1 MYDSALHIC
10 SKKHKERPFR
20 KSILTVDL
28 EAITRGRPV
37 QTECAENGIT
47 DCGGGF
53 VGINES
59 VCVSAIRADCL
70 VDTLWTMSISA
81 RGGRRHWALGD

>member
-1 MYDSALHIC
+1 M
-10 SKKHKERPFR
+10 P
-20 KSILTVDL
+20 VDL